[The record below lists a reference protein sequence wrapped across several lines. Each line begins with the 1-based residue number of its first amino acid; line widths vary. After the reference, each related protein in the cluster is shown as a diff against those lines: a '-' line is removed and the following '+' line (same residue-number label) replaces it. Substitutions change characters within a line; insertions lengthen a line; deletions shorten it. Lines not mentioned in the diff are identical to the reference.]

1 MYSHIF
7 CLKNQECETV
17 VHGELFSLRIILVR
31 SLCNFFANQNWILL
45 SGLHCVGRKVWAA
58 QQVVYFC
65 CGCVWVC
72 NVTNTLSAKCFSPP
86 PHFYILCTRDLV
98 VLKIQISLSLMWFL
112 SVLLRFCVYKAV
124 PFYIAVVIDMVLF
137 CAVLK

>member
-7 CLKNQECETV
+7 CLKNLKCETV
-17 VHGELFSLRIILVR
+17 VQDELMFSLRIILVR
-31 SLCNFFANQNWILL
+31 FLCNFFANQNWFLL
-45 SGLHCVGRKVWAA
+45 SGLRCVGRKVWAVR
-58 QQVVYFC
+58 QVMYFC

-86 PHFYILCTRDLV
+86 HFYIFCTSNLV
-98 VLKIQISLSLMWFL
+98 VLNIQISISLMQFL
-112 SVLLRFCVYKAV
+112 TVLLRFCVYKAV

-137 CAVLK
+137 CAVLT